1 MEFGE
6 KLQQL
11 RKQRGMTQEELAE
24 ALFVSRTAVSKWESG
39 KGYPNIDS
47 LKAIAKFFSVS
58 IDGLLSGEE
67 IVSLAEDESKS
78 STRRFCNMLFGTVD
92 LFTIMLVVLP
102 LYPNPIDG
110 YTYSVCLV
118 NYTGTTSFNRNV
130 YWVIFLALVVLGV
143 IKLLLT
149 HFEKK
154 RGNEMVTY
162 VSLALGII
170 AVLFLGM
177 TREAYAVT
185 VAFALM
191 VLKGAIVIKYTK
203 NLP

>member
-1 MEFGE
+1 
-6 KLQQL
+6 
-11 RKQRGMTQEELAE
+11 
-24 ALFVSRTAVSKWESG
+24 
-39 KGYPNIDS
+39 
-47 LKAIAKFFSVS
+47 
-58 IDGLLSGEE
+58 
-67 IVSLAEDESKS
+67 
-78 STRRFCNMLFGTVD
+78 MLFGTVD

>member
-39 KGYPNIDS
+39 RGYPNIDS